1 MHRFYRFYLLGA
13 ALLSTFAFG
22 AAPGGQALIEEL
34 SAKVQARQDWQAQAR
49 QCPSELI
56 TSGNASLKLQ
66 ANRCT
71 IAEQW
76 GACLQRCEAG
86 DGNDCYWLATSLQQA
101 NGPAAGY
108 EPLYQ
113 RACSLGLV
121 SGCTNHAAGMLA
133 ADTDS
138 QVARHCAV
146 QTFNK
151 ACELDD
157 PWACTMYGFHL
168 SRGIGVAPDV
178 DLALKVLDKSC
189 TFGAADPACSGARQ
203 LQEEIRAAI
212 RAARP

>member
-1 MHRFYRFYLLGA
+1 MHRFYRFCLLGA
-13 ALLSTFAFG
+13 VWLSTFAAS
-22 AAPGGQALIEEL
+22 AAPVDPALVEGI

-49 QCPSELI
+49 QCPSDNMPAR
-56 TSGNASLKLQ
+56 TATRATQ
-66 ANRCT
+66 ANRCET
-71 IAEQW
+71 PEQL

-86 DGNDCYWLATSLQQA
+86 DGNDCYWLATTLQQA
-101 NGPAAGY
+101 KGPAAGY

-121 SGCTNHAAGMLA
+121 SGCTNRAAGMLT
-133 ADTDS
+133 ADADNQAT
-138 QVARHCAV
+138 RHCAV

-151 ACELDD
+151 ACELND

-168 SRGIGVAPDV
+168 SRGIGVAPDA

-189 TFGAADPACSGARQ
+189 KYGPADPACSGARQ
-203 LQEEIRAAI
+203 LQEEIREAI